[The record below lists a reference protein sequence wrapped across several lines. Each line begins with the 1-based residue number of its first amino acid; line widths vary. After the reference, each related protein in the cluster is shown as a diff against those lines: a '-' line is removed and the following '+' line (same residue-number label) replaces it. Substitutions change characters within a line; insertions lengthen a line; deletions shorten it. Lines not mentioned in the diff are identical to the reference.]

1 MCKAIPVDLV
11 VMIHDNQIRDFGGT
25 SGCFPDSVDKVE
37 STLIF
42 MFETYFGEEL
52 YKGIFKKAA
61 YMLYSLTKNHCFPD
75 GNKRVAFNSCEIFL
89 GLNGYELNTSQVD
102 FTKFVE
108 DIASSTARGSDI
120 DDYIIEIEEYL
131 EQYSISYENE

>member
-1 MCKAIPVDLV
+1 MYKSIPVELV
-11 VMIHDNQIRDFGGT
+11 IMIHDNQIRDFGGK
-25 SGCFPDSVDKVE
+25 SGYFPDSKDKVE
-37 STLIF
+37 STLTF

-89 GLNGYELNTSQVD
+89 GLNGYELDTSQVD
-102 FTKFVE
+102 FSKFVE
-108 DIASSTARGSDI
+108 DIASSKVRGSKI
-120 DDYIIEIEEYL
+120 DNYINEIAEFL
-131 EQYSISYENE
+131 EKNAITYENE